1 MASCL
6 QVENLT
12 KSYGEQV
19 LFENISFTI
28 EEGRRVALVAK
39 NGTGKTTLLNIIA
52 GKESHDAGSVVPRRG
67 LRIAYLEQSP
77 AYPAGMTVLEACFH
91 SESPA
96 LKAIAEYERAIGD
109 ASGEGLQEAMAR
121 MDALEAW
128 DYEQRAKRILSRL
141 RIRDF
146 GQKVETLS
154 GGQLKRVALAQRVA
168 VQGANVLL
176 VQAQLFDHSVRI
188 LGLDRF
194 QPRAAQLQGPGGLAP
209 DAAVD
214 K

>member
-121 MDALEAW
+121 MDALESVGL
-128 DYEQRAKRILSRL
+128 RAARQADPFGRL

-154 GGQLKRVALAQRVA
+154 GGQLKRVALA
-168 VQGANVLL
+168 NVLISRIRPADPRRAD
-176 VQAQLFDHSVRI
+176 QPPRHST
-188 LGLDRF
+188 
-194 QPRAAQLQGPGGLAP
+194 
-209 DAAVD
+209 
-214 K
+214 

>member
-19 LFENISFTI
+19 LFENISCTI

-109 ASGEGLQEAMAR
+109 ASGEGLQEAMPR
-121 MDALEAW
+121 NLHKDILVYSEKRFLCFLPPAL
-128 DYEQRAKRILSRL
+128 LTL
-141 RIRDF
+141 RVHS
-146 GQKVETLS
+146 QLVEL
-154 GGQLKRVALAQRVA
+154 
-168 VQGANVLL
+168 
-176 VQAQLFDHSVRI
+176 SVRI
-188 LGLDRF
+188 DS
-194 QPRAAQLQGPGGLAP
+194 
-209 DAAVD
+209 

>member
-52 GKESHDAGSVVPRRG
+52 GKESHDAGSVVPRRD

-77 AYPAGMTVLEACFH
+77 AYPAGMTVLEACFR
-91 SESPA
+91 P
-96 LKAIAEYERAIGD
+96 
-109 ASGEGLQEAMAR
+109 EGHR
-121 MDALEAW
+121 
-128 DYEQRAKRILSRL
+128 
-141 RIRDF
+141 
-146 GQKVETLS
+146 GV
-154 GGQLKRVALAQRVA
+154 
-168 VQGANVLL
+168 
-176 VQAQLFDHSVRI
+176 
-188 LGLDRF
+188 
-194 QPRAAQLQGPGGLAP
+194 
-209 DAAVD
+209 
-214 K
+214 

>member
-1 MASCL
+1 M
-6 QVENLT
+6 
-12 KSYGEQV
+12 
-19 LFENISFTI
+19 
-28 EEGRRVALVAK
+28 
-39 NGTGKTTLLNIIA
+39 
-52 GKESHDAGSVVPRRG
+52 PRRG

-154 GGQLKRVALAQRVA
+154 GGQLKRVALA
-168 VQGANVLL
+168 NVLL
-176 VQAQLFDHSVRI
+176 SLIHI
-188 LGLDRF
+188 
-194 QPRAAQLQGPGGLAP
+194 
-209 DAAVD
+209 
-214 K
+214 